1 MGKDDKCPRIESAE
15 AILIPHLLLSEKT
28 NIFFPFNSRITWE
41 ISLCLI
47 LDLNIKPRSP
57 LNQSKKELS
66 VCVCVC
72 RRRLCFCRW
81 VPTLHNPP
89 LA

>member
-28 NIFFPFNSRITWE
+28 NMFFPFNSRITWE

-72 RRRLCFCRW
+72 
-81 VPTLHNPP
+81 V
-89 LA
+89 